1 MRQAAGVRLLLRHL
15 RPQRQAIWRLA
26 AWSALEATPPFVS
39 GLLIANA
46 LDHGFLGGRPWV
58 GVGWLTTLA
67 LLQALG
73 AMGTR
78 QVYPWL
84 AATIEPLRDSLLTA
98 VVTASLRR
106 ALRDEKA
113 AGGSSVS
120 QASEQVEAVRALFST
135 LVRTMR
141 QLLSAGAAA
150 LGGLTMLSPLLALV
164 VASFVVLALVL
175 FAGILRIMIG
185 RFRTIILWGEE
196 ISTIAAGV
204 VEGMRDIVAHAA
216 EARAAREVGAAIQA
230 QAEALRAFA
239 RARVLRLPVVTLGV
253 HLPILA
259 VLAMSPWLVTHH
271 HLTVGQIVGSV
282 VYLASGLQPAFQAL
296 VNAGGTLLVSLGVIL
311 SRLAEVCAEPTSPTA
326 TSPAASPELL
336 PGGHELAVQ
345 HVTFA
350 YSSQAEPVVHD
361 LTLDVP
367 AGQHLAVVGPSGVG
381 KSTLANLLA
390 GLVRPQQGEVRL
402 GGVAL
407 KQINE
412 RELRH
417 RMALIPQE
425 AYVFA
430 GTIRE
435 NLTYLRPEATDT
447 DVVHA
452 VAAVGLE
459 KMISRLGGYG
469 AEIHPGGGA
478 VSAGER
484 QLIALARVFLSPAE
498 VVILDEATCHLDPVS
513 EARAEHAFAERHG
526 TLIVI
531 AHRISSAMRAERI
544 LVMDGADTV
553 LGSHHDL
560 LMANTRYADL
570 VGHWENSATEN
581 DSVMGNDTVRTMRK

>member
-15 RPQRQAIWRLA
+15 RPQRQALWRLA
-26 AWSALEATPPFVS
+26 AWSALEAMPPFVS

-46 LDHGFLGGRPWV
+46 LDRGFLGGRPWA
-58 GVGWLTTLA
+58 GVGWLTALA
-67 LLQALG
+67 LLQAMG

-113 AGGSSVS
+113 ARGSSVS

-141 QLLSAGAAA
+141 QLLSAGVAA

-175 FAGILRIMIG
+175 FAGILRIMVG

-204 VEGMRDIVAHAA
+204 VEGMRDVVAHAA
-216 EARAAREVGAAIQA
+216 EARAAREVGTAIQA

-239 RARVLRLPVVTLGV
+239 RARVLRLPVVTVGV

-259 VLAMSPWLVTHH
+259 VLAMSPWLVTHRQ
-271 HLTVGQIVGSV
+271 LTVGQIVGSV

-326 TSPAASPELL
+326 PSPVASPGPL

-350 YSSQAEPVVHD
+350 YSSQAEPIVHD

-381 KSTLANLLA
+381 KSTLANLLT

-402 GGVAL
+402 GGVIL
-407 KQINE
+407 EQINE
-412 RELRH
+412 RELR
-417 RMALIPQE
+417 RRIALIPQE

-435 NLTYLRPEATDT
+435 NLTYLRPEATET
-447 DVVHA
+447 DIANA

-459 KMISRLGGYG
+459 KMIFRLGGYG
-469 AEIHPGGGA
+469 AEIPPGGGA
-478 VSAGER
+478 VSSGER
-484 QLIALARVFLSPAE
+484 QLIALARVFLSPAD

-513 EARAEHAFAERHG
+513 EARAEHAFVERHG

-570 VGHWENSATEN
+570 VGHWENSAAEN
-581 DSVMGNDTVRTMRK
+581 DSVT

>member
-15 RPQRQAIWRLA
+15 RPQRQALWRLA
-26 AWSALEATPPFVS
+26 AWSALEAMPPFVS

-46 LDHGFLGGRPWV
+46 LDRGFLGGRPWV
-58 GVGWLTTLA
+58 GVGWLTALA

-113 AGGSSVS
+113 ARGSSVS

-141 QLLSAGAAA
+141 QLLSAGVAA

-175 FAGILRIMIG
+175 FAGILRIMVG

-196 ISTIAAGV
+196 ISIIAAGV

-259 VLAMSPWLVTHH
+259 VLVMSPWLVTHH

-296 VNAGGTLLVSLGVIL
+296 VNAGSTLLVSLGVIL

-326 TSPAASPELL
+326 TSPAASPGLL

-350 YSSQAEPVVHD
+350 YSSQAEPIVHD
-361 LTLDVP
+361 LILDVP

-381 KSTLANLLA
+381 KSTLANLLT

-402 GGVAL
+402 GGVIL
-407 KQINE
+407 EQINE
-412 RELRH
+412 RELR
-417 RMALIPQE
+417 RRIALIPQE

-435 NLTYLRPEATDT
+435 NLTYLRPEATET
-447 DVVHA
+447 DIANA

-459 KMISRLGGYG
+459 KMISRLGGYD
-469 AEIHPGGGA
+469 AEIPPGGGA
-478 VSAGER
+478 VSSGER

-498 VVILDEATCHLDPVS
+498 VVILDEATCHLDPIS

-581 DSVMGNDTVRTMRK
+581 DSVT